1 MTQFQHY
8 QPTKLTFGAGE
19 IQKIGQLVAQYGT
32 RCLVVS
38 EPIFEAVKPAYERI
52 FTLLEEQGI
61 EVTHFDGVVPNPPT
75 TVVERGRRLA
85 ITANCNVVLA
95 IGGGSSIDT
104 AKIIS
109 ATINAESLNWADWF
123 ATYDSPF
130 GNVEALP
137 AKTLPLIAVPTTSG
151 TGSQVTHAAV
161 ITDLEQHAKL
171 TLFHP
176 EFYPCEA
183 LIDPELMLTLPP
195 RMTAMTGF
203 DAFSH
208 AFESFTGTRP
218 SPFVD
223 GMALEAMKLVVEN
236 LPNVVDNG
244 ADLHGRCQLA
254 KADTLGGIA
263 LANGGAGAPHPLG
276 EILGSSKTNLPHGL
290 TLAVVYPAYVQLQWR
305 KQPERYAQVAE
316 LFGAMGSTEEKAQ
329 SLAAHLVTFLDRI
342 GLESNLTQIGVTEDD
357 VKALEPAFCFDLP
370 LTSGEEMKQILRAS
384 LA

>member
-1 MTQFQHY
+1 MTQFQYY

-19 IQKIGQLVAQYGT
+19 IQKIGQLVAQYGK

-38 EPIFEAVKPAYERI
+38 EPIFDAVKPAYDCI
-52 FTLLEEQGI
+52 FALLVEQGI

-75 TVVERGRRLA
+75 TVVELGRQIA
-85 ITANCNVVLA
+85 VSANCDVVLA

-109 ATINAESLNWADWF
+109 AAIKAESLDWAYWF

-130 GNVEALP
+130 GDIQDLP
-137 AKTLPLIAVPTTSG
+137 AQVVPLIAVPTTSG
-151 TGSQVTHAAV
+151 TGSQVTQAAV
-161 ITDLEQHAKL
+161 ITDIEQHAKL

-176 EFYPCEA
+176 EFFPCEA

-223 GMALEAMKLVVEN
+223 AMALEAMKLVVEN
-236 LPNVVDNG
+236 LPNVIDNG
-244 ADLHGRCQLA
+244 ADLVGRCELA
-254 KADTLGGIA
+254 KADTLGGIS

-305 KQPERYAQVAE
+305 KQPERFAQVAE
-316 LFGAMGSTEEKAQ
+316 LFGAVGSIEEKAQ
-329 SLAAHLVTFLDRI
+329 SLAALIVKFLERI
-342 GLESNLTQIGVTEDD
+342 GLESNLTQVGVNQED
-357 VKALEPAFCFDLP
+357 VLKLEPAFCFDLP
-370 LTSGEEMKQILRAS
+370 LTSGDEMKEILHAS
-384 LA
+384 LV

>member
-61 EVTHFDGVVPNPPT
+61 EITHFDGVVPNPPT
-75 TVVERGRRLA
+75 TVVEGGRRLA
-85 ITANCNVVLA
+85 VTANCNVVLA

-130 GNVEALP
+130 GEVEALP

-244 ADLHGRCQLA
+244 ADLNGRCQLA

-370 LTSGEEMKQILRAS
+370 LTSGEEMKKILRAS
-384 LA
+384 LV

>member
-61 EVTHFDGVVPNPPT
+61 EITHFDGVVPNPPT

-85 ITANCNVVLA
+85 VTANCNVVLA

-123 ATYDSPF
+123 VTYDSPF
-130 GNVEALP
+130 GEVEALP

-244 ADLHGRCQLA
+244 ADLNGRCQLA

-370 LTSGEEMKQILRAS
+370 LTSGEEMKKILRAS
-384 LA
+384 LV

>member
-61 EVTHFDGVVPNPPT
+61 EITHFDGVVPNPPT
-75 TVVERGRRLA
+75 TVVERGRELA
-85 ITANCNVVLA
+85 VTANCDVVLA

-109 ATINAESLNWADWF
+109 ATINAKSLNWADWF

-130 GNVEALP
+130 GAIEALP

-244 ADLHGRCQLA
+244 ADLNGRCQLA

-329 SLAAHLVTFLDRI
+329 SLAAHLVTFLDSI

-370 LTSGEEMKQILRAS
+370 LTSGEEMKKILRAS